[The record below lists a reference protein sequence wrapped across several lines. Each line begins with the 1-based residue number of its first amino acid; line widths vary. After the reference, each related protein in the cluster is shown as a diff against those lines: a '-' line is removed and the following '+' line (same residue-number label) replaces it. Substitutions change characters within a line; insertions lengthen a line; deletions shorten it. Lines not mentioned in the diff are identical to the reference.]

1 VKLMMRRSM
10 MATRRQRGTVRV
22 RTTARLLGAAAAA
35 ALTLLVTAAAG
46 QAGGAASR
54 TIVVPRD
61 YSTIQAAVDAAAPG
75 DTINVRSGTYTE
87 QLAIGKDLTLHGAGA
102 GATIVRSPAALTP
115 YAVTLSGTPL
125 SAIVRVAHGAHVRMS
140 GLTVSGPGPCG
151 IVSGV
156 SVLQAANLELTDARV
171 SDIVP
176 ATTTCD
182 QAQGY
187 GVQFGVYDRAIVDG
201 QRGTSAS
208 GRVKDVVVDGFL
220 TSGLIAVAPY
230 PPFGA
235 TTTKVT
241 FANNVV
247 TAEALPYP
255 ASPTGIWI
263 RLNATAQVT
272 GNTVSGAVCTG
283 PGCGPDPITEF
294 QAPGI
299 IVESSIPGNT
309 VTDNTVS
316 DSDIGVYDIFSPDCC
331 KISGNTLTGNR
342 FFGIAIQD
350 GNGETRANTIIGG
363 QVGIGVIADA
373 VDTVGVLHGDS
384 ITGTTVAPVR
394 EIDCCGFT
402 ATAIVK

>member
-1 VKLMMRRSM
+1 MD
-10 MATRRQRGTVRV
+10 TRRQRGTVRV
-22 RTTARLLGAAAAA
+22 RMTVRLLSAAAAA
-35 ALTLLVTAAAG
+35 VVTLLVTAAG
-46 QAGGAASR
+46 QAGGAAGR
-54 TIVVPRD
+54 VIVVPRD
-61 YSTIQAAVDAAAPG
+61 YPTIQAAVDAAAPG

-87 QLAIGKDLTLHGAGA
+87 ELVIGKDLTLHGAGA
-102 GATIVRSPAALTP
+102 GATLVRSPAALTP
-115 YAVTLSGTPL
+115 YAVGLSGNPL
-125 SAIVRVAHGAHVRMS
+125 YAIIRVVHGAHVRMS
-140 GLTVSGPGPCG
+140 GLTVSGPDPCG

-156 SVLQAANLELTDARV
+156 AVLQAANLELTDARV

-187 GVQFGVYDRAIVDG
+187 GVQFGLYDRAIIDG

-208 GRVKDVVVDGFL
+208 GRVTDVVVDGFL

-247 TAEALPYP
+247 APGVLQSP
-255 ASPTGIWI
+255 ASPIPIWV

-272 GNTVSGAVCTG
+272 GNTVSGGVCTG
-283 PGCGPDPITEF
+283 PGCGSDPISEF
-294 QAPGI
+294 QAAGI
-299 IVESSIPGNT
+299 LVESSVPGST
-309 VTDNTVS
+309 VTDNNVS
-316 DSDIGVYDIFSPDCC
+316 GSDIGVYDIFSPDCC
-331 KISGNTLTGNR
+331 KISGNTLTDNR
-342 FFGIAIQD
+342 FFGIVIQD
-350 GNGETRANTIIGG
+350 GNGETLGNTISGG
-363 QVGIGVIADA
+363 QVGIGVVADA
-373 VDTVGVLHGDS
+373 VDTVGVLRGDS

-402 ATAIVK
+402 ATAIIK